1 MWYVTMRDK
10 CMSGWGLAKGKSN
23 YLLFRCNTEE
33 EADIVA
39 DNGVARSDMHK
50 VYIHSSLGSALSNL
64 PKNNLTQWFEQ
75 GDGHGYDGF
84 YQKDFFKNQKEKVR
98 G

>member
-1 MWYVTMRDK
+1 MG
-10 CMSGWGLAKGKSN
+10 GWGLAKGKSN

-33 EADIVA
+33 EADTVA

-50 VYIHSSLGSALSNL
+50 IRIYDKLYMALSDL

-75 GDGHGYDGF
+75 GDGNGYDSW
-84 YQKDFFKNQKEKVR
+84 YKKDHFKNQKV
-98 G
+98 GV